1 LLEGVGDERR
11 GGFQIEPY
19 YHNTQTDEVGSPQ
32 VMVIG
37 HPHIEVPELEG
48 REPLYFGGIN
58 LAWDPNDLAHSW
70 VCDVQTA
77 STGNTWLPMPQIVGS
92 DPEALEHRGI
102 TAFRLH
108 RDQGDTLDWLE
119 SRLTKTAKDYQA
131 LRYKQAKN
139 GELILIKGN
148 YVAHIEPTASELK
161 SGIGTVE
168 YSLDGK
174 YIGITNYP
182 PYVVDWDSHEL
193 PDGEYA
199 MKTVVKDKSGKAID
213 LDVRYVYI
221 DN

>member
-1 LLEGVGDERR
+1 
-11 GGFQIEPY
+11 
-19 YHNTQTDEVGSPQ
+19 
-32 VMVIG
+32 
-37 HPHIEVPELEG
+37 
-48 REPLYFGGIN
+48 
-58 LAWDPNDLAHSW
+58 
-70 VCDVQTA
+70 
-77 STGNTWLPMPQIVGS
+77 MPQIVGS